1 MRELLLALGIAD
13 LSTGSIAFVAVAA
26 LIGGL
31 ARGFSGF
38 GSALIFVP
46 LASTMMAPAMVA
58 PLLLVVDIVMS
69 AGLIPGALRLADKRD
84 VFTML
89 TGTVLGLPL
98 GTVVLVHASPV
109 SIRWAVAV
117 LVLLM
122 LAVVMSG
129 WRFRGTPSRSL
140 TVAVGATAGFFSGMS
155 QTGGPPVVL
164 YWLGAAHPLARVR
177 ANIVLYFA
185 LSMLLSVMAYL
196 TIGLFTLPVLGL
208 AVLVGPVYGL
218 GVLIGTRMFGLASVT
233 VFRAIAYGLI
243 AATGLFSLP
252 LFDGILRP

>member
-1 MRELLLALGIAD
+1 MRELLLALGVTDVSPGAA
-13 LSTGSIAFVAVAA
+13 AFVAVAA
-26 LIGGL
+26 LLAGL

-46 LASTMMAPAMVA
+46 LASTMIAPAMAA
-58 PLLLVVDIVMS
+58 PLLLVVDVIMS
-69 AGLIPGALRLADKRD
+69 AGLIPGAYKLAEKRE
-84 VFTML
+84 VLTML
-89 TGTVLGLPL
+89 CGTLLGLPL

-117 LVLLM
+117 LVLVM
-122 LAVVMSG
+122 LAIVMSG
-129 WRFRGTPSRSL
+129 WRFRGEPSRRL
-140 TVAVGATAGFFSGMS
+140 TAAVGLTAGFFSGMS

-164 YWLGAAHPLARVR
+164 YWLGSHHSPARVR
-177 ANIVLYFA
+177 ANIVFYFA
-185 LSMLLSVMAYL
+185 LSMVLSVTAYL
-196 TIGLFTLPVLGL
+196 IIGLFTLPVLGL
-208 AVLVGPVYGL
+208 AVLVGPVYGI
-218 GVLIGTRMFGLASVT
+218 GVFVGTRMFGLASVT